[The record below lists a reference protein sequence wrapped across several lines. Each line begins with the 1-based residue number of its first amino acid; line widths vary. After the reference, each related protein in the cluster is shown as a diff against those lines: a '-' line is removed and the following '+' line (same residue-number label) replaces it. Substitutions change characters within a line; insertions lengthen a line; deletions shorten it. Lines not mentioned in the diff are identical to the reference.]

1 MAKIDITNDFQ
12 EEFEDSSNPLDDFDE
27 LDPTEDPTED
37 PVEIPKPEPKPLKS
51 VSNLKKNKKKS
62 TTEESTPLTD
72 KERQDLANNLKK
84 SRELPRL
91 PVEKRGGKVD
101 KRTFFEWINLLG
113 DSHWSRILIYVY
125 RIFPKIDRTLK
136 YPNGDK
142 NIDIISEGITENDF
156 LGRHGGGKY
165 RFIVTDTEAENRNDN
180 KLFVCEP
187 EWAWHETPPVLDY
200 ETLLMSDKDN
210 KAYVSWATAKG
221 VLSPPTTNT
230 GERDDS
236 GLKDITKTLLNNF
249 LEDRKRPRE
258 EAPKSDNSNNLV
270 IAKLLENQSPD
281 KQITLIT
288 NLLTLLK
295 PSAPEISFKDILEL
309 TQKQAA
315 ERESLIL
322 KFLQYKEEQA
332 KEKAETQEPPKS
344 LIEQLKEAKETAQ
357 LLGLGPK
364 ASGEGEWVDKLLN
377 NPVVG
382 ALAAMGLQ
390 FMQQRMQSTP
400 QVATN
405 PPAQIASPFAMQT
418 PGVAPITPNPTP
430 TPLPSME
437 TDTNMLNLD
446 PRVAMLK
453 SAIQVVAQ
461 PMLNTINKGET
472 GTDFALWVI
481 DGYGRQ
487 AYDAITSVG
496 AEPLLEVIKT
506 MPEVWNVILQTG
518 NEQKFTKMLS
528 EFCDRDGVDKA
539 LAGEDDEEEVT
550 KPVEKVEDLF

>member
-1 MAKIDITNDFQ
+1 MAQIDISDTLQD
-12 EEFEDSSNPLDDFDE
+12 EFEDQSNLSSDFDE
-27 LDPTEDPTED
+27 LDSPEDSTE
-37 PVEIPKPEPKPLKS
+37 EIKESSKPLKS
-51 VSNLKKNKKKS
+51 VSGLKKNRRKS
-62 TTEESTPLTD
+62 PETEPTPLTD
-72 KERQDLANNLKK
+72 KERQNLAIDLKK

-91 PVEKRGGKVD
+91 PVEKRGNKVD
-101 KRTFFEWINLLG
+101 KKTFFEWINLLG
-113 DSHWSRILIYVY
+113 DSHWSRLLIYVY

-136 YPNGDK
+136 FPNGDK
-142 NIDIISEGITENDF
+142 NIDIISEGLTENDF

-180 KLFVCEP
+180 KLFVCES

-200 ETLLMSDKDN
+200 ETLLISDKDN
-210 KAYVSWATAKG
+210 KAYIGWATAKG
-221 VLSPPTTNT
+221 VLSLPTNNT
-230 GERDDS
+230 REKDD
-236 GLKDITKTLLNNF
+236 GLKDITKTLLNTF
-249 LEDRKRPRE
+249 LEEKRRPRE
-258 EAPKSDNSNNLV
+258 ETPRGDNPYNLV

-281 KQITLIT
+281 KQFSTIT

-295 PSAPEISFKDILEL
+295 PATPEFSFKDFLEL

-315 ERESLIL
+315 ERETLIL
-322 KFLQYKEEQA
+322 KFMQYKEDQA
-332 KEKAETQEPPKS
+332 KEKTENQETPKS
-344 LIEQLKEAKETAQ
+344 LVEQLKEAKETAQ

-364 ASGEGEWVDKLLN
+364 ISGGGEWVDKLLN

-390 FMQQRMQSTP
+390 YMQQKMQSTP
-400 QVATN
+400 QIAT
-405 PPAQIASPFAMQT
+405 PGLAQIASPFAMQ
-418 PGVAPITPNPTP
+418 PQGLAPTPNPTNP
-430 TPLPSME
+430 SNPNSME

-487 AYDAITSVG
+487 AYDAIASIGVNS
-496 AEPLLEVIKT
+496 LLEVIKT
-506 MPEVWNVILQTG
+506 IPEIWNVILQTG
-518 NEQKFTKMLS
+518 NDQKFTKMLT
-528 EFCDRDGVDKA
+528 EFCDRDEVDKA
-539 LAGEDDEEEVT
+539 LNGDDEEEGEVKT
-550 KPVEKVEDLF
+550 PEKVEDLFQ